1 MIKISKSEEFE
12 EKQRR
17 HNKRMEEDETYR
29 AVTNMITFPAGRKLE
44 LVIEVTDEFYSHNLH
59 NLLRGNIEGA
69 ELLGF
74 KVTELV
80 INPEER
86 EKSVV
91 RKFLRQAAH
100 DYKL

>member
-12 EKQRR
+12 EKLRR

-29 AVTNMITFPAGRKLE
+29 AATKLLTFPAGRKLE
-44 LVIEVTDEFYSHNLH
+44 LVIEVTEEYYSHNLH

-74 KVTELV
+74 KVNELV

-86 EKSVV
+86 GKDAV
-91 RKFLRQAAH
+91 RKFLRQAAQ